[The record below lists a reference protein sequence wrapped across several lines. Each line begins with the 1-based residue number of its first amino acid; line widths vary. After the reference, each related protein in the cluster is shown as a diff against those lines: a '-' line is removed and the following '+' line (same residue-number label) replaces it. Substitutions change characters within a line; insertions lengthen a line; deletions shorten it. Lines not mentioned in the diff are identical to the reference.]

1 MQKVGEVSL
10 LELGLD
16 KNGPPLDSIAQV
28 DLKQLL
34 DSAAVAKYLARI
46 FFPEP
51 KRGNGVLLGG
61 EANIANSVFAADFWV
76 GMPPGTVTTG
86 LFMVRSWLR

>member
-1 MQKVGEVSL
+1 ME
-10 LELGLD
+10 
-16 KNGPPLDSIAQV
+16 SIAQV
-28 DLKQLL
+28 GLKQLL

-61 EANIANSVFAADFWV
+61 EANIANSVFAVDFWV
-76 GMPPGTVTTG
+76 GVPPGRVTMG
-86 LFMVRSWLR
+86 LSRSCHGSGNVQNLGWGEGWG

>member
-1 MQKVGEVSL
+1 M
-10 LELGLD
+10 
-16 KNGPPLDSIAQV
+16 DSIAQV

-51 KRGNGVLLGG
+51 KRGHGVLLGG
-61 EANIANSVFAADFWV
+61 EANIANSVFADDFWV
-76 GMPPGTVTTG
+76 GVPPGTVTMG
-86 LFMVRSWLR
+86 LFIVLSWLRKRVECRLGRGMG